1 MDFHMGK
8 RVEYYSI
15 KVTFTDL
22 RSGEVLDWF
31 EDIDQDKEYAEGEFI
46 HLSNANKT
54 YNYEEYGEC

>member
-31 EDIDQDKEYAEGEFI
+31 EDFDHDKDYAEREFE
-46 HLSNANKT
+46 HLSNSHKT
-54 YNYEEYGEC
+54 FNY